1 MFTCHRA
8 CRAMRVGFHSPS
20 SAAIISHSLQRW
32 PPSPS
37 NRWIVVDFLLDV
49 ADHAKSKTF
58 IVCPLIKCSSLFHC
72 LSIIGLFIY
81 HLVTVR
87 RLFVVRHA
95 CIVALP
101 RVDCC
106 VRKKNSAL
114 ATMTTRPRGSRSHQ
128 RYHESQC
135 TIDNVVTKS
144 CPRN

>member
-1 MFTCHRA
+1 
-8 CRAMRVGFHSPS
+8 MRVGFHSPS

-135 TIDNVVTKS
+135 TIDNDVTKS
-144 CPRN
+144 RPCN